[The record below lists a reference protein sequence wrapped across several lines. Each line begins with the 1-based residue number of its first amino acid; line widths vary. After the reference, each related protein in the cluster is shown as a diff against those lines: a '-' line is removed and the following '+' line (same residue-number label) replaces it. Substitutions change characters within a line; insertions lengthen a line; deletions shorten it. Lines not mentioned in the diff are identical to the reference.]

1 MREDCLWTE
10 ASCKGLKFG
19 MRMSHPGIIER
30 LRNRVLKT
38 SRASATY
45 FVFLT
50 FEDSYK
56 YNCLGAERV
65 QEDGQGA
72 RLVGSLRV
80 GWKRN
85 SRESRHLR

>member
-1 MREDCLWTE
+1 MYRDILQE
-10 ASCKGLKFG
+10 ARVWNENFPYWIIEWLRNIGLK
-19 MRMSHPGIIER
+19 
-30 LRNRVLKT
+30 T
-38 SRASATY
+38 TRASAVR

-50 FEDSYK
+50 FEDPYK
-56 YNCLGAERV
+56 HNCLGAERV

-80 GWKRN
+80 GWKRC